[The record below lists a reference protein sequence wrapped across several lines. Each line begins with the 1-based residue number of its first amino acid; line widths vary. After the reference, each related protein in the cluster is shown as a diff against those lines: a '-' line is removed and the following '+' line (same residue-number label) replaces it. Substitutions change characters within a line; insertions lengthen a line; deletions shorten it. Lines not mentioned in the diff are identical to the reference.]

1 MVKIDTP
8 MDTMTMLI
16 MILLITT
23 LLKMPIL
30 IPLNMGESAYNDN
43 TLTDFTYK

>member
-23 LLKMPIL
+23 LLKMSIL

-43 TLTDFTYK
+43 TYN